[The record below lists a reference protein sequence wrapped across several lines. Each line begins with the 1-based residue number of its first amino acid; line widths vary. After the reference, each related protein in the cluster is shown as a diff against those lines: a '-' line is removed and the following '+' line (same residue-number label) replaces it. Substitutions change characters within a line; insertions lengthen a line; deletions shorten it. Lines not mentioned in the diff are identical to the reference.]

1 MKLMNGDTKKPSL
14 QDKLKLAA
22 ERQKKKNDEN
32 SLAYKLKHQDDDQHV
47 QLKTY
52 NEAYVEDAAA
62 RDFIS

>member
-32 SLAYKLKHQDDDQHV
+32 SLAYKLKHQDDD
-47 QLKTY
+47 
-52 NEAYVEDAAA
+52 
-62 RDFIS
+62 